1 MVDGGNPRIALGSYR
16 GSPTVPTGFV
26 GTTEWPK
33 GAIDSGTLLAAQG
46 KNGGYHVHSAPRRL
60 LRGAVPRGGRLVEKS
75 CSGPETVVNSKLKT
89 LLVVSGVLLV
99 AFLLALPKLSL
110 GGGDEGAGPGGPG
123 GPGGGPGGGALVVDL
138 YVVEP
143 NPLLDRTLAT
153 GSLMAEE
160 SVDLRAEV
168 GGRLVEVAFE
178 EGGMV
183 EAGALLARVNDRDLQ
198 ARLQALEARGRLLEQ
213 REFRQ
218 SRLLAEGGVS
228 AEELEETRAELE
240 VLEADKELV
249 RADIEKTELRAPFR
263 GRVGFR
269 EVSPGSLI
277 SPDTRITTVQVLD
290 PLRLEFSVP
299 ARFAPRVASGQRVLF
314 RAEGSERDYEA
325 VIYAV
330 EPGLEESTR
339 TLRIRARTPNPDGA
353 LFPGS
358 FASVEVILEEFD
370 AALSVP
376 SIAVR
381 PDLDGPRVFV
391 FRGGEAQVVPVRLGV
406 RTRESV
412 QVVDGLSPGDSVIVT
427 GFQQLR
433 PGREVEVGEVTRPDP
448 DEETPG
454 TLLDDDPAAGL
465 PGADGEAP

>member
-1 MVDGGNPRIALGSYR
+1 MNP
-16 GSPTVPTGFV
+16 
-26 GTTEWPK
+26 
-33 GAIDSGTLLAAQG
+33 
-46 KNGGYHVHSAPRRL
+46 
-60 LRGAVPRGGRLVEKS
+60 
-75 CSGPETVVNSKLKT
+75 KLKG
-89 LLVVSGVLLV
+89 LLIVSVILV
-99 AFLLALPKLSL
+99 GAFLLALPKLSL
-110 GGGDEGAGPGGPG
+110 GGGEEGGNGGGPG
-123 GPGGGPGGGALVVDL
+123 GPGARGGGPGAGALLVDV

-143 NPLLDRTLAT
+143 SPLLDRTLAT

-168 GGRLVEVAFE
+168 GGRLVEISFE

-218 SRLLAEGGVS
+218 VRLLAEGGVS

-249 RADIEKTELRAPFR
+249 RADIEKTEVRAPFR

-290 PLRLEFSVP
+290 PLRLQFSVP
-299 ARFAPRVASGQRVLF
+299 ARFAARVASGQRVLF
-314 RAEGSERDYEA
+314 RAEGSDRDYEG

-330 EPGLEESTR
+330 EPALEESTR
-339 TLRIRARTPNPDGA
+339 TLSIRARTPNSDGT

-358 FASVEVILEEFD
+358 FATVEVILEEFD
-370 AALSVP
+370 EALTVP

-391 FRGGEAQVVPVRLGV
+391 YRGGEAEVVPVRLGI

-412 QVVDGLSPGDSVIVT
+412 QVLEGLSSGDSVIVT

-433 PGREVEVGEVTRPDP
+433 PGRDVEVGEVTRPDP
-448 DEETPG
+448 GVEAPG
-454 TLLDDDPAAGL
+454 ALLDEDPAAAL
-465 PGADGEAP
+465 PGATGDSP